1 MEKAL
6 ADGRIPGSGDALRA
20 ILRNLESGIAA
31 LGGGDSRDQGFQDQ
45 DRKMLIPVL
54 GTNLPSGESRLV
66 RTVPKGLAFNA
77 ER

>member
-1 MEKAL
+1 
-6 ADGRIPGSGDALRA
+6 
-20 ILRNLESGIAA
+20 
-31 LGGGDSRDQGFQDQ
+31 
-45 DRKMLIPVL
+45 MLIPVL